1 MKRALQNS
9 VYRWMI
15 IQRVPCDSKKI
26 NNYKHMKFTFLFL
39 FLAVLFSC
47 NSAEK
52 NQKPN
57 QNITFHQQDKEIL
70 DEVLSLFPEDKNSP
84 VSVIMIKAGTFFK
97 ETPYVA
103 STLEINPDDEN
114 LVVNLREMDC
124 TTFAEN
130 CLAISRTIK
139 SKNPDFDTFANELT
153 NIRYRNGKIDGY
165 PSRLHYF
172 SDWIYNNDQKKLVKD
187 VSKEMVQIPYLP
199 NVNFMSTHP
208 QSYAQLKDSTLIPV
222 VAAQEKE
229 ICSRQMF
236 YIPEDRISEFEDQL
250 MDGDIAGIT
259 TNIGGMDI
267 QHVVLLVRKNG
278 RIHMLHAS
286 SAAEKVILSE
296 ETLEE
301 YLKDSKRATGVM
313 VARPI

>member
-1 MKRALQNS
+1 
-9 VYRWMI
+9 
-15 IQRVPCDSKKI
+15 
-26 NNYKHMKFTFLFL
+26 MKFIFLFL
-39 FLAVLFSC
+39 FSAILFSC

-52 NQKPN
+52 SQNPNQKIIV
-57 QNITFHQQDKEIL
+57 QQQDKEIL
-70 DEVLSLFPEDKNSP
+70 EQALAIFAEDKNST
-84 VSVIMIKAGTFFK
+84 VSVLMIKVGTFFK

-103 STLEINPDDEN
+103 STLEVNPAGED
-114 LVVNLREMDC
+114 LVVNLRQMDC

-130 CLAISRTIK
+130 CLAIARTIK
-139 SKNPDFDTFANELT
+139 IKNPNFDTFAEELK
-153 NIRYRNGKIDGY
+153 NMRYRDGKIDGY

-172 SDWIYNNDQKKLVKD
+172 SDWIYNNNQKKLVKD
-187 VSKEMVQIPYLP
+187 FSEEIAGIPYQLK
-199 NVNFMSTHP
+199 VNFMSTHP

-229 ICSRQMF
+229 ICARKMF

-259 TNIGGMDI
+259 TSIGGMDI

-296 ETLEE
+296 ETLED
-301 YLKDSKRATGVM
+301 YLKESKRATGIM
-313 VARPI
+313 VARPIN

>member
-1 MKRALQNS
+1 
-9 VYRWMI
+9 
-15 IQRVPCDSKKI
+15 
-26 NNYKHMKFTFLFL
+26 MKFTLLFL

-52 NQKPN
+52 NQEPN
-57 QNITFHQQDKEIL
+57 QNIVVLQQDKEIL
-70 DEVLSLFPEDKNSP
+70 EQILTLLSEEKNSP
-84 VSVIMIKAGTFFK
+84 TSVLVIKAATFFK

-103 STLEINPDDEN
+103 STLEINPNEEK

-139 SKNPDFDTFANELT
+139 SKNPNFETFAAELK

-172 SDWIYNNDQKKLVKD
+172 SDWIYNNSQKKLVKNM
-187 VSKEMVQIPYLP
+187 SEEISQIPYPLQ
-199 NVNFMSTHP
+199 VSFMSTHP
-208 QSYAQLKDSTLIPV
+208 KSYAQLNDSTLIPI
-222 VAAQEKE
+222 VASQEKE
-229 ICSRQMF
+229 ICERRMF
-236 YIPEDRISEFEDQL
+236 YIPEDRITEFEDKL

-259 TNIGGMDI
+259 TSIDGMDI

-278 RIHMLHAS
+278 RIHMIHAS
-286 SAAEKVILSE
+286 LAAGKVLLSE

-301 YLKDSKRATGVM
+301 YLKDNKRATGIM